1 MATNYVLRLYFSGEV
16 PQEIVLNEQDQVN
29 VIKRCCAE
37 KAIAHL
43 LLGLR
48 RKMNS
53 FVVKPTGRPNL
64 KFEMRVARGG

>member
-1 MATNYVLRLYFSGEV
+1 MATDYVLRLYFSGEV

-53 FVVKPTGRPNL
+53 FVVKPAGRPNL